1 MDPTVLATLAV
12 LNKSTFEAV
21 IEKLEVVMRQKW
33 CLGVSSFE
41 CRSRSR
47 TRDCVAGVLSV
58 QELEVE
64 LDRR

>member
-1 MDPTVLATLAV
+1 VDPTVLATVAV

-33 CLGVSSFE
+33 CLGVSFE

-58 QELEVE
+58 QELEVK